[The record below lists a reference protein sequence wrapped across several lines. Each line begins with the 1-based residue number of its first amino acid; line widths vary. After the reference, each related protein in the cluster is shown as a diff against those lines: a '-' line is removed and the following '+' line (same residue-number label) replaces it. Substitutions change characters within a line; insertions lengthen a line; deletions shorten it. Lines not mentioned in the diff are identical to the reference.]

1 MSQFKSL
8 EQWLDYFEYRHQ
20 KPIQLGLD
28 RFNRALLSFGLRFEQ
43 SLVITVGGTNG
54 KGSTVAALDAI
65 YTAAGYRVGRYT
77 SPHLF
82 RFNERICVAQQEVS
96 DDVLCGVF
104 EMIHACPESLSLT
117 YFEVT
122 TLAALMIFHQERLD
136 VILLEVGM
144 GGRLDAT
151 NAIDADLSII
161 TTVDLDH
168 QDWLGETVELIGAE
182 KAGILRPGKPALYAD
197 DRPPF
202 SVISKA
208 NELNVNLFCLNE
220 AYRFSLTENDFVVSM
235 DEQIFVLP
243 KPRIHPKAAAA
254 AVVATQMLHS
264 RYPVELFHLIAAM
277 QQVKIA
283 GRQQWNIGDITELY
297 DVAHNPQA
305 VALLAQSVARYES
318 RGTVRAVFSALKD
331 KDLPGLIQ
339 PMAKL
344 VDVWYPALLSG
355 PRQASEEVLCS
366 AFERVQCHHKKC
378 YNTPVQ
384 AFDAARRE
392 AKKGDVIV
400 VFGSFLTV
408 SAVLSSQ
415 S

>member
-8 EQWLDYFEYRHQ
+8 EQWLDYFEHRHRE
-20 KPIQLGLD
+20 PIQLGLD
-28 RFNRALLSFGLRFEQ
+28 RFNRALLSLGLTFEQ

-54 KGSTVAALDAI
+54 KGSTVSSLDAI
-65 YTAAGYRVGRYT
+65 YAAAGYRVGRYT

-82 RFNERICVAQQEVS
+82 RFNERICIDQNEVS
-96 DDVLCGVF
+96 DEVLCHVF
-104 EMIHACPESLSLT
+104 EIIHACPESLSLT

-122 TLAALMIFHQERLD
+122 TLAALMIFYQERLD

-182 KAGILRPGKPALYAD
+182 KAGILRSGKPAIYAD
-197 DRPPF
+197 DAPPC
-202 SVISKA
+202 SVVSKA
-208 NELNVNLFCLNE
+208 NDLHVNLLCLNQ
-220 AYRFSLTENDFVVSM
+220 AYRFSLTEKDFVVSI
-235 DEQIFVLP
+235 DEQVFVLP

-254 AVVATQMLHS
+254 AVVASQMLQS
-264 RYPVELFHLIAAM
+264 RYPVERVHLIAAM
-277 QQVKIA
+277 QQVRIVA
-283 GRQQWNIGDITELY
+283 RQQWIEGDVTELF

-305 VALLAQSVARYES
+305 VALLAQSVARYPS

-331 KDLPGLIQ
+331 KDLPGLIR
-339 PMAKL
+339 PMADL

-366 AFERVQCHHKKC
+366 AFERVQLHHKKC